1 MNLEHHQ
8 TWWSLEQAIEHYLEQ
23 RQAFYMDLPTD
34 GMTHQ
39 AQQEDARGVRY
50 LMDDWI
56 HEGVLNTQERANTVF
71 IRREQFLAAL
81 SGLAGAAETREA
93 DVSEQS
99 SLDHASD
106 EPTASRE
113 RDRSEDRIGKREAQT
128 ILSIYDTFKKA
139 FPQLHFE
146 ELELDRSSR
155 RALYWGLGN
164 RVAIVAASAQTFHKG
179 DDPAAPVFK
188 AIREI
193 LRNKHQSVDGAYP
206 RGWAESSVDRH
217 LSHAHR
223 VFRETSRRRH

>member
-8 TWWSLEQAIEHYLEQ
+8 TWWSFEQAIEHYLEQ
-23 RQAFYMDLPTD
+23 RQAFYMGLPTD
-34 GMTHQ
+34 GITHQ
-39 AQQEDARGVRY
+39 AQQEDARGFRY

-99 SLDHASD
+99 SLDDASD

-139 FPQLHFE
+139 FPKLLFE
-146 ELELDRSSR
+146 EVELDRSSR
-155 RALYWGLGN
+155 RELYLALGQ
-164 RVAIVAASAQTFHKG
+164 RVAAVAVSAQRYHHE
-179 DDPAAPVFK
+179 DNPSSPNIK
-188 AIREI
+188 AIGSR
-193 LRNKHQSVDGAYP
+193 LRDVRQDVEGELPLGWSKASVHKHVARARDACTTHP
-206 RGWAESSVDRH
+206 
-217 LSHAHR
+217 
-223 VFRETSRRRH
+223 